1 MVHFAII
8 DEKLLVSVPIRNYC
22 PRFGLKNIITLG
34 SNIYMIGEFSSTV
47 FFMDCRSHT
56 WHEGP
61 GMQVAAKYN
70 EVSVLD
76 GKIYVVER
84 CKVSVSSN
92 LIQVFDPKTQIWECV
107 ASPST
112 GIRGRFGL
120 NSLAIDGKL
129 YLFGDKNLVYKPK
142 EKTWDV
148 VGFEMNFH
156 WIPHDSFCV
165 IDKVIIYYYNRHSR
179 LLEWYDPEGSSWGIL
194 NGLEEL
200 LPKLPRVLVS
210 RHVRLVDYG
219 GKVAIFWEKEVRPLI
234 GYNKIT
240 IWCAEIALER
250 RNAQEI
256 YGKIEWCNV
265 VLTLPSSCSIDE
277 LNAVSII
284 V

>member
-1 MVHFAII
+1 MMNSPVDLSSLPDDLLLNCLARVSRLYYPI
-8 DEKLLVSVPIRNYC
+8 LSLVSKR
-22 PRFGLKNIITLG
+22 
-34 SNIYMIGEFSSTV
+34 FSS
-47 FFMDCRSHT
+47 
-56 WHEGP
+56 
-61 GMQVAAKYN
+61 
-70 EVSVLD
+70 L
-76 GKIYVVER
+76 
-84 CKVSVSSN
+84 
-92 LIQVFDPKTQIWECV
+92 V
-107 ASPST
+107 ASPELYK
-112 GIRGRFGL
+112 IRKLLGQTESCLYVCLESMSGFDRHWFRLLEFDPGFRSQ
-120 NSLAIDGKL
+120 NPNMGVLAIDGKL

-148 VGFEMNFH
+148 VGFEINFH

>member
-1 MVHFAII
+1 MMNSPVDLSSLPDDLLLNCLARVSRLYYPILSLVSKRFSSLVASPELYKIR
-8 DEKLLVSVPIRNYC
+8 KLLGQTESCLY
-22 PRFGLKNIITLG
+22 
-34 SNIYMIGEFSSTV
+34 
-47 FFMDCRSHT
+47 
-56 WHEGP
+56 
-61 GMQVAAKYN
+61 
-70 EVSVLD
+70 
-76 GKIYVVER
+76 
-84 CKVSVSSN
+84 
-92 LIQVFDPKTQIWECV
+92 VFDPKTQIWECV

-148 VGFEMNFH
+148 VGFEINFH